1 MANHAFEQCS
11 LAGIRRQTQCV
22 RKLNVHLMRRYLYG
36 RSVCETSRPSHEAHV
51 GPEANVQFSANQPLT
66 IMHTFVRHPT
76 NQLRLDSSMR
86 ALRFLVCGSAKCPV
100 STPWVLTPTL
110 SGRRDSATLP
120 PHAVPMFGFER
131 CEGPLWVGF
140 ATCMTCRRGGERRA
154 QSWDTVRPG
163 ADARRRRSIFTSGQ
177 VAAKG
182 MSLKADCFLTT
193 CCALIRQVEQLSRQA
208 S

>member
-22 RKLNVHLMRRYLYG
+22 RKRNVHLMRRYLYG
-36 RSVCETSRPSHEAHV
+36 RSVCKTSRPSHEAHV
-51 GPEANVQFSANQPLT
+51 GPEANVQFSADQPLT

-140 ATCMTCRRGGERRA
+140 ATCMTCRRRGRAACPVVGYSPARSGRPAKTFDLHFRSGGGEGHES
-154 QSWDTVRPG
+154 QSGLLSDYLLCI
-163 ADARRRRSIFTSGQ
+163 DSTS
-177 VAAKG
+177 
-182 MSLKADCFLTT
+182 
-193 CCALIRQVEQLSRQA
+193 
-208 S
+208 